1 MTRTAVLAGAS
12 GAVGSEVGLFCAADV
27 FCCLGTTASQ
37 AGVVKLAG
45 LAAEAQQPG
54 AHIHYSHT

>member
-12 GAVGSEVGLFCAADV
+12 CALASEVGLFDAADV

-37 AGVVKLAG
+37 ASVVKLAG
-45 LAAEAQQPG
+45 LTAKAQQPG